1 MSSALSSA
9 EHLAVHLLLFGLL
22 ALDLGVHALHEFGHR
37 RIIRRELGTALQ
49 VDLGLIVLTLGL
61 TSGRATEEGLDAAR
75 IEEERLVACA
85 DRLLEGCECECECE
99 WGSRDRSQ

>member
-1 MSSALSSA
+1 MSAVMSAIMSAQEAPRVASRPRVSSALSSA

-75 IEEERLVACA
+75 IEEERLVA
-85 DRLLEGCECECECE
+85 
-99 WGSRDRSQ
+99 